1 MPAEF
6 APLAIVRL
14 WSLMARV
21 RVKGPTPTG
30 FQVFLVAQTE
40 IKLDAGV
47 VAVVRLSGGS
57 SFNLRDVDPRCF
69 W

>member
-1 MPAEF
+1 
-6 APLAIVRL
+6 
-14 WSLMARV
+14 MARV